1 VATGR
6 KEAAMRHLSLVKD
19 NPTTA
24 DFPPG
29 WAEFEAARRRFF
41 AGLEAQA
48 APSDH
53 ASPETEPP
61 GEGAAS

>member
-1 VATGR
+1 
-6 KEAAMRHLSLVKD
+6 MRHLSLVKD

-48 APSDH
+48 ASSDH
-53 ASPETEPP
+53 ASAETEPP
-61 GEGAAS
+61 AEGAAS

>member
-1 VATGR
+1 
-6 KEAAMRHLSLVKD
+6 MRHLSLVQD
-19 NPTTA
+19 ATATA

-41 AGLEAQA
+41 AGLVAEP

-53 ASPETEPP
+53 ASSEAEPP
-61 GEGAAS
+61 AEGAAS